1 MTGNPHY
8 SIVVLTYAREEI
20 LAQTLSC
27 LAGHLAGREDYEL
40 ILVDNNPERHDREA
54 LLSRFH
60 SAQVLWDGRNKGVV
74 ARNLGFAAARGQVVV
89 LLDDDVFVQ
98 TPDFLDLL
106 GARFAADPK
115 LGAIT
120 VSKRVRGDNRR
131 RVDLIP
137 HTDKSV
143 DLTRPF
149 ETFRFVGGCVGF
161 SAQALRET
169 GGFLPDF
176 FYGLEEIEL
185 SYRLIDAGWK
195 ILYEPAVV
203 CEELEHPAGRRPK
216 RQVQADRLTNKLII
230 SFLHMPSP
238 YVWIN
243 FLAFPPY
250 AFFFAGGEMD
260 VALALRQFLAW
271 LKKPERLRRRPIGH
285 QARAYIRACGGSLW
299 R

>member
-1 MTGNPHY
+1 M
-8 SIVVLTYAREEI
+8 
-20 LAQTLSC
+20 
-27 LAGHLAGREDYEL
+27 
-40 ILVDNNPERHDREA
+40 
-54 LLSRFH
+54 
-60 SAQVLWDGRNKGVV
+60 
-74 ARNLGFAAARGQVVV
+74 V

-98 TPDFLDLL
+98 TPGFLDIL
-106 GARFAADPK
+106 GARFAADPR

-120 VSKRVRGDNRR
+120 IAKHVRGDTRR

-137 HTDKSV
+137 HTDKAI
-143 DLTRPF
+143 DLTRAF
-149 ETFRFVGGCVGF
+149 ETFRFVGGFVGF
-161 SAQALRET
+161 RAVALKDT

-195 ILYEPAVV
+195 ILYDPEVV

-250 AFFFAGGEMD
+250 AFVFAGGEMD
-260 VALALRQFLAW
+260 VMLALRQFVAW
-271 LKKPERLRRRPIGH
+271 LRKPDRLRRRPIGRE
-285 QARAYIRACGGSLW
+285 ARAYVRACGGSLW